1 MDYCAKESN
10 RETTGLGTNHARG
23 DQWKNLLIVVY
34 ELVVGLVILRPSS
47 LGAKWFLNMG

>member
-10 RETTGLGTNHARG
+10 RETTGLDRG